1 MDRNPIFIGVTRSFW
16 SAVAT
21 LALMQDM
28 GEPVV
33 RAAVT
38 LIAAPFG
45 ADASAWTDW
54 SMSVLPVVTLVVAL
68 QQRSGAA
75 RPYTLDPRKVK

>member
-1 MDRNPIFIGVTRSFW
+1 MDRHPIFIGVTRSFW

-21 LALMQDM
+21 LALMTEM

-33 RAAVT
+33 RAVVTLAAGVFGGDANALTEWTMTVLPIVT
-38 LIAAPFG
+38 LILA
-45 ADASAWTDW
+45 
-54 SMSVLPVVTLVVAL
+54 M

-75 RPYTLDPRKVK
+75 RPYTLDPRAVK